1 MEFAKKYLKSAAG
14 PLPGPIG
21 LIFVIGDPKGPII
34 MQKLFGGDS
43 VKIGPFFG
51 PFSEFFAQILRFLSV
66 GLRRNRS

>member
-21 LIFVIGDPKGPII
+21 LIFGIGDPKGPII

-43 VKIGPFFG
+43 AKIGPFPGLF
-51 PFSEFFAQILRFLSV
+51 PSFLPKSYV
-66 GLRRNRS
+66 F